1 MPREGTLRDEHGRWR
16 PLRESLGEWRP
27 SGWRRGRA
35 FGWCHAPGRSVDPD
49 PGRPPGWSPAAY
61 GQGSTP
67 RRLLPAR
74 DPPATSA
81 GGLSGRGPHP
91 WSGWLCLRSGPGVSG
106 AARSRGQQA
115 DGLLEVRA
123 FGTLTREVL
132 AWSEGLPEA
141 GRTPVALERTGE
153 SWPPVANLREGTVR
167 VPGQRRAGQA
177 RAGAE
182 DGPGRCALAGP
193 TEAVWLLPAHVMPAV
208 EQRARRDRTR
218 DRTPLVQERTR
229 ESNRGP
235 GVLERANITLASVAT
250 ASRGVSGRAIRAAL
264 LEGRPD
270 PATRAALAT
279 GRWRRQSPVREQ
291 ALTGLVRDH
300 HRRLLAMPGAHSD
313 VLEAPLEA
321 VSADLT
327 RRLTELR
334 AAPTPPSSA
343 ATAPPGAVQSA
354 AEFTG
359 PALPLTEARA
369 VTVLDTMAGV
379 DPRGA
384 DLVGAEWG
392 LDRGRV
398 ETAARVAAWSGVAPG
413 TDERAGN
420 PRSGKTR
427 NGPRAL
433 RTGLT
438 PLAPAAALT
447 QGTAVSASSHRLA
460 ARRGKPRAILAVA
473 HSLVVSACP
482 RLSRHAPYHA

>member
-1 MPREGTLRDEHGRWR
+1 MDVVCTHGAGLAVPTKTVLACR
-16 PLRESLGEWRP
+16 
-27 SGWRRGRA
+27 
-35 FGWCHAPGRSVDPD
+35 V
-49 PGRPPGWSPAAY
+49 
-61 GQGSTP
+61 
-67 RRLLPAR
+67 
-74 DPPATSA
+74 PPA
-81 GGLSGRGPHP
+81 P
-91 WSGWLCLRSGPGVSG
+91 
-106 AARSRGQQA
+106 RGQQA

-153 SWPPVANLREGTVR
+153 SWPPVANLREGTGTVCLVNAAQGKH
-167 VPGQRRAGQA
+167 VPGRKTDRADARWLAQRRRYG
-177 RAGAE
+177 
-182 DGPGRCALAGP
+182 
-193 TEAVWLLPAHVMPAV
+193 LLPAHVMPAV

-359 PALPLTEARA
+359 PALPLTDARA